1 MMRIPRRT
9 AWITLIVCLAIALA
23 AGIEWY
29 RHGFAALFDGPRT
42 VRNARSFSF
51 FLWAL
56 VAAALGGFMIVALL
70 FGKRVP
76 SAKPENEQPQGP
88 DPTHFG
94 TWL

>member
-1 MMRIPRRT
+1 MRIPRKV
-9 AWITLIVCLAIALA
+9 AWITLVLCSAVVVLAGL
-23 AGIEWY
+23 EWY

-42 VRNARSFSF
+42 ARNARSFSLA
-51 FLWAL
+51 LWAI
-56 VAAALGGFMIVALL
+56 VAAVLGVLMLVALL

-76 SAKPENEQPQGP
+76 SKKIENEQPQGS